1 MAFVDRHCVLAV
13 TLPRCSHIGPYQRSE
28 STILQRPRNFLFFF
42 ANGFFEFVTVV
53 LCGFYRKSGRCRLK
67 RSECTSGAF
76 FYCRTV
82 SGTRVCVPFHGCR
95 QALLES
101 PSGKIGG
108 RHFLGTERMT
118 GSDFSPNTDTS
129 DFPTHPLG
137 GLYTPPPLPRPCF
150 SEGTPFV
157 RNDSS
162 ILNAPPPLKYLD
174 TPPNFNSTGKP

>member
-1 MAFVDRHCVLAV
+1 M
-13 TLPRCSHIGPYQRSE
+13 
-28 STILQRPRNFLFFF
+28 
-42 ANGFFEFVTVV
+42 
-53 LCGFYRKSGRCRLK
+53 
-67 RSECTSGAF
+67 
-76 FYCRTV
+76 
-82 SGTRVCVPFHGCR
+82 CVPFHGCR

-137 GLYTPPPLPRPCF
+137 GLYTPPPSPGLVF
-150 SEGTPFV
+150 
-157 RNDSS
+157 
-162 ILNAPPPLKYLD
+162 LKAPPSFEMTPLFSMPPPPKYLD